1 MANWSNFELTLSGH
15 PFKLKQA
22 RDKFIECKF
31 DFNIGDIADEQFTHE
46 PPTWNLQAEARW
58 GADLDKLVEFLTPY
72 QLSGT
77 ITDEESGSDYFNKV
91 WLENGIV
98 INNVCDEYMSD
109 AHYEHCPDNEFWFC
123 NLDWALEEP
132 EDNKEQIQ
140 FMLKH
145 NIITQEYLDEC
156 IQKNKSNQ
164 L

>member
-1 MANWSNFELTLSGH
+1 MANWSYFELTLSGH

-22 RDKFIECKF
+22 RDEFIKCKS
-31 DFNIGDIADEQFTHE
+31 DFNVGDMFEKQFTHE
-46 PPTWNLQAEARW
+46 PPTWNLQAGARW
-58 GADLDKLVEFLTPY
+58 GADLDKLVNLLTTY

-77 ITDEESGSDYFNKV
+77 ITDEESGSDFFNKV
-91 WLENGIV
+91 WLEDGIV
-98 INNVCDEYMSD
+98 IKNICDEYVSD
-109 AHYEHCPDNEFWFC
+109 AHYEHFPDNEFWFY
-123 NLDWALEEP
+123 NLDWVLEEP
-132 EDNKEQIQ
+132 ENNEEQIQ

>member
-1 MANWSNFELTLSGH
+1 MANCSDFELTLSGH
-15 PFKLKQA
+15 PFQLKQA
-22 RDKFIECKF
+22 HDEFIKHKH
-31 DFNIGDIADEQFTHE
+31 DFNVGDIFEEQFTHE

-58 GADLDKLVEFLTPY
+58 GADLDKLTNFLTTY

-77 ITDEESGSDYFNKV
+77 ITDEESGLDFFNKV
-91 WLENGIV
+91 WLEDGIV
-98 INNVCDEYMSD
+98 INNVCDEYVSD
-109 AHYEHCPDNEFWFC
+109 THYEHFPDNEFWFYE
-123 NLDWALEEP
+123 LDWALEEP

-164 L
+164 Q

>member
-1 MANWSNFELTLSGH
+1 MYCSS
-15 PFKLKQA
+15 
-22 RDKFIECKF
+22 
-31 DFNIGDIADEQFTHE
+31 
-46 PPTWNLQAEARW
+46 
-58 GADLDKLVEFLTPY
+58 Y

-77 ITDEESGSDYFNKV
+77 ITDEESGLDFFNKV
-91 WLENGIV
+91 WLEDGIV

-132 EDNKEQIQ
+132 DNNEEQIQ

-164 L
+164 Q